1 MSRVGKA
8 PITVP
13 SGVKVSVE
21 GDTVAV
27 EGPKGKMQHRLGAH
41 VTARL
46 ENGILLVECGGNSR
60 QARSNHGTNRS
71 IINNMVV
78 GVVDGWKQSLEL
90 NGVGFTAQLNG
101 KTLVLATGYSHKTE
115 ITIPSEVTCKTE
127 KQKVELESAD
137 KRLVGELAAKIR
149 KVCPPEP
156 YLGKGI
162 KYADEVVRRKAGKA
176 GAK

>member
-8 PITVP
+8 PITIP

-21 GDTVAV
+21 GDTVRV
-27 EGPKGKMQHRLGAH
+27 EGPKGKMQHQLGAMI
-41 VTARL
+41 TARL
-46 ENGILLVECGGNSR
+46 SDGELMVECGGKTR

-78 GVVDGWKQSLEL
+78 GVTDGWSKALEL

-115 ITIPSEVTCKTE
+115 IEIPSEVVCKVE
-127 KQKVELESAD
+127 KQKVNLESAD
-137 KRLVGELAAKIR
+137 KRLVGELAATIR

-162 KYADEVVRRKAGKA
+162 KYADEIVRRKAGKA